1 MSTIGNILTWT
12 LFRNGMTVYR
22 LFTYICAAGASLY
35 LLEIGVTSLQ
45 FIYINAFIVA
55 MSVFSYVDGYNSD
68 E

>member
-1 MSTIGNILTWT
+1 
-12 LFRNGMTVYR
+12 MTVYR